1 MKTERTSIPYEGYPI
16 DPGRHRMLWL
26 RKAEDMPSDESKLIH
41 NDRLPDMLDIGKDN
55 AAD

>member
-41 NDRLPDMLDIGKDN
+41 NDRLPDMLDKGKDN